1 MTTTNTNRESARI
14 YAFPVRARDVSS
26 RVASREGKVMSLP
39 SRRAANV
46 LATSGWYHEA
56 AMQEAERDRRA

>member
-1 MTTTNTNRESARI
+1 
-14 YAFPVRARDVSS
+14 
-26 RVASREGKVMSLP
+26 MSLP